1 MKIRYELT
9 IDDMVAFYRYHGTH
23 SPVYQQTITKWVAIG
38 VSVILISMGALALVI
53 RDNEVLALCTLL
65 VGIIASAVFA
75 FRLPFYF
82 RQKIERS
89 TRSAYSSEKNQ
100 KALGLRELELTET
113 SLISRGSFD
122 EGSVKVESIRNVITT
137 DGYAFIYT
145 SSSTAFV
152 LPQQRVSRGEY
163 DEFVQAVQQVVA
175 KRATS

>member
-23 SPVYQQTITKWVAIG
+23 SPVYQQTITKWVVIG
-38 VSVILISMGALALVI
+38 VSVILLSMGALALVI
-53 RDNEVLALCTLL
+53 RNNEILALCTLA
-65 VGIIASAVFA
+65 VGILASAVFA
-75 FRLPFYF
+75 FRLPAYF
-82 RQKIERS
+82 RGKIERS
-89 TRSAYSSEKNQ
+89 TRSAFSSEKNQ

-122 EGSVKVESIRNVITT
+122 EGSVKLESIRNVITT
-137 DGYAFIYT
+137 EGYAFIYT

-163 DEFVQAVQQVVA
+163 PEFVQVIKQIVG
-175 KRATS
+175 KRATT